1 MKTLFNILFIAI
13 IINPV
18 FAINDTIKT
27 DSKIKSV
34 TIFLNGAEINRV
46 KAVALTTGRHIVEF
60 TELSPNI
67 YSKNIRLSVGNGV
80 SLLSITNKSTKLSVP
95 NKLRKEIKQ
104 KKDSIKLI
112 NNKIALLNNEKNA
125 YQTEMNLL
133 LKNNYIGTKES
144 GVSILELQKAAD
156 FYRSRT
162 KEINDKMHAVD
173 VKIAELNIVIL
184 KLNQTFIAKSYKAQ
198 KNASSIVIEVICDK
212 TGTFNFDMKYYVS
225 NAGWM
230 PSYDIKAKE
239 IGKNIDFYYNAK
251 VYNNTGIDWNNVNL
265 KLSTADPSQGATKP
279 SLTPWTLNYSSSNS
293 YEGYYQQK
301 YVGDTEKESDR
312 AYRTAGAEIAA
323 DLITVENPTT
333 SVAVSELS
341 SEFEIKTPYS
351 IPANAKPYML
361 EVKEFNLPAE
371 YKYIAIPKVDRDA
384 FLLARISGWED
395 LDIISGNANVYMGN
409 TYIGQSYINT
419 RFVEDTLD
427 LSLGRDNKVLVTRSK
442 KQDFNSKKI
451 IGTNRKETYTYEL
464 IVKNNRKVPI
474 DIEINDQ
481 LPVSQ
486 ESDIDVGILAISE
499 AIHDDLSGKLTWEY
513 KLQAGES
520 KKMTISFS
528 IKYPKNRTVKTRKY
542 RSVSAAM
549 F

>member
-1 MKTLFNILFIAI
+1 MKTLLNILFIAI

-18 FAINDTIKT
+18 FSVNDTLKT
-27 DSKIKSV
+27 DSKIKAV

-46 KAVALTTGRHIVEF
+46 KGVALTAGRHIVEF

-95 NKLRKEIKQ
+95 SKLRKEIKQ
-104 KKDSIKLI
+104 KKDSVILI

-162 KEINDKMHAVD
+162 KEINDKMHGVD
-173 VKIAELNIVIL
+173 VKITKLNIVLL
-184 KLNQTFIAKSYKAQ
+184 KLNQAFIAKSYKAQ
-198 KNASSIVIEVICDK
+198 KNSSSIVIEVICDK

-293 YEGYYQQK
+293 YEGYYQQQ
-301 YVGDTEKESDR
+301 YVGDTEKESNR
-312 AYRTAGAEIAA
+312 AYIAGEEIAA
-323 DLITVENPTT
+323 DVITVDNPTT

-371 YKYIAIPKVDRDA
+371 YKYIAIPKIDRDA

-542 RSVSAAM
+542 RTVSCAM